1 MNRPVASIRLAHN
14 SEQPGEAYPRFHGY
28 WLVLARLLWIA
39 LAVLIL
45 ILYLFGFPAAFRYY
59 KSICIGAGCE
69 GPQFTAGQFLE
80 LNRMESRLIFYGNNL
95 AFEFTL

>member
-59 KSICIGAGCE
+59 KSILYRRWMRRPA
-69 GPQFTAGQFLE
+69 AY
-80 LNRMESRLIFYGNNL
+80 RWSVY
-95 AFEFTL
+95 